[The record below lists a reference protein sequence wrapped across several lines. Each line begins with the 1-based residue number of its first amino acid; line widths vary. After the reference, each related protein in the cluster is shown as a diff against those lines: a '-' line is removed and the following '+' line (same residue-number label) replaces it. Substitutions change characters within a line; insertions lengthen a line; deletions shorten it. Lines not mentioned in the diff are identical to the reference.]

1 MDTRISNTGFV
12 SDILRSHPLE
22 QNEIKIRTSCCAFTW
37 SNNFHVRRL
46 ETSDTADSL
55 NRVFQNNYSLPW
67 YHPIPQMIQINL
79 IAVLYLYIKFFLRY
93 PINSYSLIDFHIF
106 FIYSFMYE
114 RSLYRKSWKC
124 PSLQNFE
131 KFRSLLNSNKYSCF
145 WKHITFG
152 SMNIYYPFK
161 RDNKCSWS
169 LISHAVRKKAT
180 RYYFKS

>member
-1 MDTRISNTGFV
+1 MYLFIRIMDTRISNTGFV

-114 RSLYRKSWKC
+114 RSLYRKS
-124 PSLQNFE
+124 
-131 KFRSLLNSNKYSCF
+131 
-145 WKHITFG
+145 
-152 SMNIYYPFK
+152 
-161 RDNKCSWS
+161 
-169 LISHAVRKKAT
+169 
-180 RYYFKS
+180 